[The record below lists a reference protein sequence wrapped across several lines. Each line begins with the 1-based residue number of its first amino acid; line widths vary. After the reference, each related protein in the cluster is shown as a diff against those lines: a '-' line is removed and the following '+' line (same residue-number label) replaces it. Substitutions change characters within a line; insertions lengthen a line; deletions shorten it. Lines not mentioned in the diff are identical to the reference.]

1 MIFYIM
7 RRGGSDPISLLFWVY
22 HEAAMDNEN
31 KTEKQKMLAG
41 ELYLA
46 TDPELAAETLE
57 ASRLLQSYNSTARGD
72 RDRLL
77 QILQTLL
84 GHVGENP
91 VIVPPFHCDY
101 GKNIHLGNNFYMNYG
116 GVILDC
122 NTVHIGNDVLCAP
135 YVQIYAAYHPIDPTE
150 RLTGRELAAPV
161 TIGNTV
167 WIGGGAI
174 ICPGVT
180 IGDNTTIGAGS
191 VVVKDIPANV
201 VAAGNPCRVI
211 RSL

>member
-1 MIFYIM
+1 M
-7 RRGGSDPISLLFWVY
+7 SDRL
-22 HEAAMDNEN
+22 

-46 TDPELAAETLE
+46 NDPELRAENKR
-57 ASRLLQSYNSTARGD
+57 ACRLLRLYNQTTETEQHR
-72 RDRLL
+72 RF
-77 QILQTLL
+77 QTLQAL
-84 GHVGENP
+84 FGAIGEKP
-91 VIVPPFHCDY
+91 QIVPPFHCDY
-101 GKNIHLGNNFYMNYG
+101 GSNITVGDRFYMNYG

-135 YVQIYAAYHPIDPTE
+135 YVQIYTAYHPTDPTV
-150 RLTGRELAAPV
+150 RLTGRELAAPIR
-161 TIGNTV
+161 IGNNV
-167 WIGGGAI
+167 WIGGGVI

-201 VAAGNPCRVI
+201 VAVGNPCRVLRAVEAPAVDQDSDASI
-211 RSL
+211 

>member
-1 MIFYIM
+1 ME
-7 RRGGSDPISLLFWVY
+7 DPQ
-22 HEAAMDNEN
+22 

-46 TDPELAAETLE
+46 SDPELFAEHQR
-57 ASRLLQSYNSTARGD
+57 ACRLTRLYNNTTEEEMETRT
-72 RDRLL
+72 
-77 QILQTLL
+77 QILQDLFGAL
-84 GHVGENP
+84 GANSQ
-91 VIVPPFHCDY
+91 IVPSFYCEY
-101 GKNIHLGNNFYMNYG
+101 GSNIYAGDNFYMNYG
-116 GVILDC
+116 CVILDC
-122 NTVHIGNDVLCAP
+122 HTVHIGDNVLCAP
-135 YVQIYAAYHPIDPTE
+135 YVQIYTAYHPTDPAL

-161 TIGNTV
+161 KIGNNV

-191 VVVKDIPANV
+191 VVVKSIPANV

-211 RSL
+211 RPVGET